1 MEKVELARRLTK
13 ELRGAHDKIE
23 RFDELTGFYVYEFLT
38 ELESIQGIVLDLLDV
53 PPWDSD
59 KEIVYNYIWGQADYD
74 FDEMLLLINKAREEF
89 DEDAWEE
96 FCDMHER
103 EYGTR
108 P

>member
-1 MEKVELARRLTK
+1 MEEVELARRLTK

-38 ELESIQGIVLDLLDV
+38 ELESIQEIVLDLLDV

-59 KEIVYNYIWGQADYD
+59 KAIVYNYIWGQADYD

-89 DEDAWEE
+89 DEVAWEE